1 MSHIERQ
8 ERKNRAARQAR
19 VDGLVS
25 QLVDTLS
32 KPNRKGVPRKR
43 PQSSDKAMV
52 MLLDSERSD

>member
-32 KPNRKGVPRKR
+32 KPNRKVPRKR

-52 MLLDSERSD
+52 MLLDSERSN